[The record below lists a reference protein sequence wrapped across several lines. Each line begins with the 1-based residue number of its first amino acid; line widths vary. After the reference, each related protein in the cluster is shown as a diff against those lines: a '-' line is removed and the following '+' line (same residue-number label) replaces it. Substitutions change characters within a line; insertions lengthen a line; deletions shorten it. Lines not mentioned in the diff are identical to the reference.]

1 MATEILIFRT
11 DSIGEL
17 IVTCPVIITIKKY
30 FNNSKIT
37 IITSNKNYEYAKSLD
52 IFDKIHE
59 FPNNNIINKIKFMYK
74 LSKKKFDYIFIFD
87 GKDRSIFSASLIK
100 SNYKVAVRD
109 EKKISIINKL
119 FNIKFVKN
127 SNKSNVHD
135 IFQELLNYCKIN
147 TNIKNYDFLKIKKNN
162 NFLSKIP
169 IKNYLHIH
177 LDEKWFKNLYI
188 NSYSDINPSYND
200 FVDFVKN
207 LAIKNNVLITTGI
220 IDFDLIQ
227 NLKIKFFQK
236 KTDNIYLKN
245 YSNTSVYFIY
255 MPTFN
260 DIESLLRNAKILITC
275 HGAVTHAANSFNVK
289 IVDIIEENRKVF
301 YQHYTS
307 YLKKY
312 NPIYRAK
319 FDILKD
325 DLLDII
331 RE

>member
-30 FNNSKIT
+30 FNNSRIT

-52 IFDKIHE
+52 FFDKIHE

-162 NFLSKIP
+162 NFLLKIP

-188 NSYSDINPSYND
+188 DSYSDINPSYND

-207 LAIKNNVLITTGI
+207 LALKNNVLITTGI

-236 KTDNIYLKN
+236 KTDNIYLRN

-275 HGAVTHAANSFNVK
+275 HGAVTHVANSFNVK

>member
-1 MATEILIFRT
+1 MEVKVNLPLLPLRDIVVFPHMVAPLFVGRKQSVNALNSVMTGDKKIFLLAQKNSEVDNPNESNLYKFGT
-11 DSIGEL
+11 IAKVLQLLKLPDG
-17 IVTCPVIITIKKY
+17 TIKVLVEGLER
-30 FNNSKIT
+30 SIV
-37 IITSNKNYEYAKSLD
+37 
-52 IFDKIHE
+52 DKI
-59 FPNNNIINKIKFMYK
+59 NIDK
-74 LSKKKFDYIFIFD
+74 DFITANIS
-87 GKDRSIFSASLIK
+87 SIDTS
-100 SNYKVAVRD
+100 Y
-109 EKKISIINKL
+109 
-119 FNIKFVKN
+119 
-127 SNKSNVHD
+127 
-135 IFQELLNYCKIN
+135 KIN

-162 NFLSKIP
+162 NFLLKIP

-188 NSYSDINPSYND
+188 DSYSDINPSYNA

-207 LAIKNNVLITTGI
+207 LALKSNVLITTGI

-275 HGAVTHAANSFNVK
+275 HGAVTHVANSFNVK

-301 YQHYTS
+301 YQRYTS

>member
-1 MATEILIFRT
+1 MFNVLWLKFNKQFQP
-11 DSIGEL
+11 
-17 IVTCPVIITIKKY
+17 PVYHKAI
-30 FNNSKIT
+30 
-37 IITSNKNYEYAKSLD
+37 
-52 IFDKIHE
+52 
-59 FPNNNIINKIKFMYK
+59 
-74 LSKKKFDYIFIFD
+74 
-87 GKDRSIFSASLIK
+87 
-100 SNYKVAVRD
+100 
-109 EKKISIINKL
+109 
-119 FNIKFVKN
+119 
-127 SNKSNVHD
+127 
-135 IFQELLNYCKIN
+135 
-147 TNIKNYDFLKIKKNN
+147 N
-162 NFLSKIP
+162 NFLLKIP

-207 LAIKNNVLITTGI
+207 LALKNNVLITTGI

-275 HGAVTHAANSFNVK
+275 HGAVTHVANSFNVK
-289 IVDIIEENRKVF
+289 IVDIIEENRKAF
-301 YQHYTS
+301 YQRYTS

-312 NPIYRAK
+312 NPIYRNK
-319 FDILKD
+319 FNLLKKDIFN
-325 DLLDII
+325 IC
-331 RE
+331 EA